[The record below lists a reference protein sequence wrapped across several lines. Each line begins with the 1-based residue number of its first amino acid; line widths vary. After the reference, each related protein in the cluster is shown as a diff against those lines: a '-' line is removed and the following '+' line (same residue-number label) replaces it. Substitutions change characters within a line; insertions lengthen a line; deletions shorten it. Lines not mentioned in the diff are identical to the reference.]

1 MKPFK
6 IQISVII
13 YLYDNH
19 YIFSEP
25 KMARGQIRKMYVKLG
40 SFPATFEETRFSLVF
55 GLARKETNE

>member
-40 SFPATFEETRFSLVF
+40 SFPPEIFRPL
-55 GLARKETNE
+55 LRKQDFRLFLD